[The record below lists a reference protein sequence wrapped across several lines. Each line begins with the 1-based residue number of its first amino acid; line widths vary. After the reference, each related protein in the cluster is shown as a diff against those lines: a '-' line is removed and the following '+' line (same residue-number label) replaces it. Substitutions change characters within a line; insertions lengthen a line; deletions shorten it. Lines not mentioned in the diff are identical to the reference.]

1 VSTEP
6 RWAVAAIF
14 SEDPKAFQVKK
25 TQRSFAVA
33 YKSGRRKLDANP
45 TSIWGNMDLKSVARD
60 VEEEAMPSLPEGL
73 KMDEA
78 GLNVQLPSVVSPQ
91 PLLTPPDATATT
103 AEDSKGMIMAND
115 TDTINDV
122 EAPAQEDAPVAAKK
136 QRKPRAKKN
145 SVVATTAESAPA
157 GTDGRKKRGRKP
169 RVSVD
174 PTPVEPAAPKPAPT
188 PDRIADDAATSAGD
202 EMADLLQLEA
212 ENQKLR
218 KMLAEKLRAENADL
232 RKKLN
237 LD

>member
-1 VSTEP
+1 M
-6 RWAVAAIF
+6 
-14 SEDPKAFQVKK
+14 KK

-60 VEEEAMPSLPEGL
+60 VEEEAMPLLPEGL
-73 KMDEA
+73 KADEA
-78 GLNVQLPSVVSPQ
+78 GLDVQLPSVEPPQ
-91 PLLTPPDATATT
+91 PLLTPSDATPTT
-103 AEDSKGMIMAND
+103 AEEPKEMIMADD

-122 EAPAQEDAPVAAKK
+122 EAPAPEEAPVAVKK
-136 QRKPRAKKN
+136 QRKPRAKKT
-145 SVVATTAESAPA
+145 SVVATTAESATA
-157 GTDGRKKRGRKP
+157 GTDGPKKRGRKP
-169 RVSVD
+169 RVSKD
-174 PTPVEPAAPKPAPT
+174 TTPVEPAAPKLAPT
-188 PDRIADDAATSAGD
+188 PDRIADDAAASADD

-218 KMLAEKLRAENADL
+218 KMLAEKLRTENADL

>member
-1 VSTEP
+1 
-6 RWAVAAIF
+6 
-14 SEDPKAFQVKK
+14 VKK
-25 TQRSFAVA
+25 PQRNFAVE

-60 VEEEAMPSLPEGL
+60 VEEDAMPLLPAGL
-73 KMDEA
+73 EMDEA
-78 GLNVQLPSVVSPQ
+78 GLDVQLSSVVSLQ
-91 PLLTPPDATATT
+91 PSLTPPEATPTI
-103 AEDSKGMIMAND
+103 AEEPKEMLMADD
-115 TDTINDV
+115 TETMNDV
-122 EAPAQEDAPVAAKK
+122 EVPAPEEAPATAKK
-136 QRKPRAKKN
+136 QRKPRAKKT

-169 RVSVD
+169 RVSVG
-174 PTPVEPAAPKPAPT
+174 PTPVEPAAPKLAQT
-188 PDRIADDAATSAGD
+188 PDRIADDAATLAGD

-212 ENQKLR
+212 ENRKLR

>member
-1 VSTEP
+1 MKKP
-6 RWAVAAIF
+6 QRNFAI
-14 SEDPKAFQVKK
+14 E
-25 TQRSFAVA
+25 
-33 YKSGRRKLDANP
+33 YKSGRRKLDAKP

-60 VEEEAMPSLPEGL
+60 VEEEAMPLLPEGL
-73 KMDEA
+73 KMVES
-78 GLNVQLPSVVSPQ
+78 GLNVQLPSVVSLQ
-91 PLLTPPDATATT
+91 PFLTPPDATATT
-103 AEDSKGMIMAND
+103 AEEPKEMLMADD
-115 TDTINDV
+115 TETLNDV
-122 EAPAQEDAPVAAKK
+122 EMPAPEEEPIAAKK
-136 QRKPRAKKN
+136 QRKPRAKKT
-145 SVVATTAESAPA
+145 SVVATTAEGTA

-174 PTPVEPAAPKPAPT
+174 PTPVEPAAPKLAPT
-188 PDRIADDAATSAGD
+188 PDRIADDAATSSRD

>member
-1 VSTEP
+1 
-6 RWAVAAIF
+6 
-14 SEDPKAFQVKK
+14 VKK
-25 TQRSFAVA
+25 TQRNFAVE
-33 YKSGRRKLDANP
+33 YKSGRRKLDAKPN
-45 TSIWGNMDLKSVARD
+45 SIWGNMDLKSVARD
-60 VEEEAMPSLPEGL
+60 VEEEAMPLLPEGL
-73 KMDEA
+73 KADEA
-78 GLNVQLPSVVSPQ
+78 DLYVLVPSVEPPQ
-91 PLLTPPDATATT
+91 PLLTPPDATPNT
-103 AEDSKGMIMAND
+103 AEEPKGILMAD
-115 TDTINDV
+115 AIETMNDV
-122 EAPAQEDAPVAAKK
+122 EAPAQEDAPVAVKK
-136 QRKPRAKKN
+136 QRKPRSKKI
-145 SVVATTAESAPA
+145 SVVATTAEGTA

-174 PTPVEPAAPKPAPT
+174 PTPVEPAAPKLAPT

>member
-1 VSTEP
+1 
-6 RWAVAAIF
+6 
-14 SEDPKAFQVKK
+14 
-25 TQRSFAVA
+25 
-33 YKSGRRKLDANP
+33 
-45 TSIWGNMDLKSVARD
+45 MDLKSVARD
-60 VEEEAMPSLPEGL
+60 VEEEAMPLLPEGL

-78 GLNVQLPSVVSPQ
+78 VLAVLGPVEPPQ
-91 PLLTPPDATATT
+91 PLLTPPEATPTI
-103 AEDSKGMIMAND
+103 AEEPKEMLMPDD
-115 TDTINDV
+115 TETMNDV
-122 EAPAQEDAPVAAKK
+122 EVPAPEEAPIAVKK

-174 PTPVEPAAPKPAPT
+174 PTPVEPAAPKLAPT

>member
-136 QRKPRAKKN
+136 QRKPRAKRT
-145 SVVATTAESAPA
+145 SVVATTAEGTA

-174 PTPVEPAAPKPAPT
+174 PTPVEPAAPKLAPT